1 MTIIEVTSSK
11 IIQKF
16 HKLPFQIYKEDENWI
31 PHIQQEVESIF
42 NPKEN
47 KFHRHG
53 EITRWILQNNE
64 GKTIGRIAAF
74 VNRKKAFSENQP
86 TGGCG
91 FFECINDQKA
101 ANLLFETA
109 KEWLEE
115 REMEAMD
122 GPINFGERDRYWGL
136 VVEGHNNPPIYGNAY
151 QPHYYKDLFEN
162 YGFQLYFKQFM
173 YERSVNDEI
182 QEKYRKRSDII
193 LQNPDY
199 TFKHLEKDKMFEYAE
214 DFRTVYNKAW
224 ATHSNFK
231 GMSETQARSIIRKLK
246 PVMDPQLIWFAYY
259 QNEAVGFFIS
269 LPELN
274 QIFKYINGHLNWWGK
289 LKFLYHQKR
298 GVCNNVFGLAFGI
311 APEHQKKG
319 LEGAIITRVKNQFE
333 STNKKYQ
340 KIIITWIGDFN
351 PKMIRIVENLGTSKY
366 MTLHTYRKLF
376 DENAPFERC
385 KTIH

>member
-1 MTIIEVTSSK
+1 MKVK
-11 IIQKF
+11 PLVA
-16 HKLPFQIYKEDENWI
+16 LPLLLTE
-31 PHIQQEVESIF
+31 
-42 NPKEN
+42 
-47 KFHRHG
+47 
-53 EITRWILQNNE
+53 
-64 GKTIGRIAAF
+64 
-74 VNRKKAFSENQP
+74 KAFSENQP

-109 KEWLEE
+109 KKWLKE
-115 REMEAMD
+115 REMQAMD

-136 VVEGHNNPPIYGNAY
+136 VVEGHDNPPIYGNAY

-182 QEKYRKRSDII
+182 QEKYRKRSDVI
-193 LQNPDY
+193 LQNPNY

-246 PVMDPQLIWFAYY
+246 PVMDPQLIWFAYF

-274 QIFKYINGHLNWWGK
+274 QIFKYVNGHLNWWG
-289 LKFLYHQKR
+289 
-298 GVCNNVFGLAFGI
+298 N
-311 APEHQKKG
+311 
-319 LEGAIITRVKNQFE
+319 
-333 STNKKYQ
+333 
-340 KIIITWIGDFN
+340 
-351 PKMIRIVENLGTSKY
+351 
-366 MTLHTYRKLF
+366 
-376 DENAPFERC
+376 
-385 KTIH
+385 